1 MIIRGIS
8 KSVPDMWQE
17 MGRAGR
23 VGQRSLGVLF
33 YSKLSLSPTEL
44 SNKDPIYA
52 MIQIIKVCANFFH
65 FSKKKPCY
73 IFHFISE

>member
-1 MIIRGIS
+1 MIIRGIP

-33 YSKLSLSPTEL
+33 YSKPSLSPTDL
-44 SNKDPIYA
+44 SNKDAIYG
-52 MIQIIKVCANFFH
+52 MIQIIKVSHNFLLFLIENTIL
-65 FSKKKPCY
+65 FFVS
-73 IFHFISE
+73 S